1 MQIQRMHAIS
11 SLGIALQSL
20 FESVESVTPREFSY
34 NPWHGC
40 QRWSTGCKNC
50 FIYTIDSIINV
61 DTMKLHKNK
70 DFYLPIAKNRAGNYK
85 IPDGSIVWLCFSSDF
100 LIEGA
105 DSWRS
110 AVWEM
115 IRARSRCTFIFFTK
129 RIHRLDMCL
138 PSDWGMGYENV
149 IIGCSV
155 ETQKCADERLGIF
168 LNLPIKRRY
177 IIAAPLLQELH
188 LEKYLQKDR
197 IELVSAGGESGYRA
211 RACHY
216 DWVLGLRLQCF
227 EAEISFSFHQ
237 TGANFIKNGKV
248 YRIPKKLQRKQAQKA
263 GIDLDFFTD
272 SKM

>member
-1 MQIQRMHAIS
+1 M
-11 SLGIALQSL
+11 QSL
-20 FESVESVTPREFSY
+20 FETIESTAPREFSY

-50 FIYTIDSIINV
+50 FIYAIDSIINK
-61 DTMKLHKNK
+61 DTKILHKNK
-70 DFYLPIAKNRAGNYK
+70 DFMLPIAKNNAGNYK
-85 IPDGSIVWLCFSSDF
+85 IPDDSIVWLCFSSDF

-105 DSWRS
+105 DSWRG

-115 IRARSRCTFIFFTK
+115 IRIRSRCTFIFFTK

-138 PSDWGMGYENV
+138 PSDWGMGYKNV

-155 ETQKCADERLGIF
+155 ETQKCAEERLGIF
-168 LNLPIKRRY
+168 LNLPIERRY

-188 LEKYLQKDR
+188 LEKYLHKDK
-197 IELVSAGGESGYRA
+197 IELVSVGGESGYRA
-211 RACHY
+211 RFCHY
-216 DWVLGLRLQCF
+216 DWVLGLRMQCF
-227 EAEISFSFHQ
+227 EAEINFNFHQ
-237 TGANFIKNGKV
+237 TGANFIKNVKL
-248 YRIPKKLQRKQAQKA
+248 YKIPKKLQRIQAQKA